1 MVRATA
7 TGVNVGDTAPDFTL
21 PTLDGG
27 EVNLSDYRGRK
38 VILFFWAS
46 W

>member
-1 MVRATA
+1 MVGATT
-7 TGVNVGDTAPDFTL
+7 TGVNVGDAAPDFTL
-21 PTLDGG
+21 PSLDGR
-27 EVNLSDYRGRK
+27 EVSLSDYTGRK

>member
-1 MVRATA
+1 MVRATTA
-7 TGVNVGDTAPDFTL
+7 GVSVGDAAPDFTL
-21 PTLDGG
+21 PTLDGR
-27 EVNLSDYRGRK
+27 EVSLSDYRGRK

>member
-1 MVRATA
+1 MVGATTA
-7 TGVNVGDTAPDFTL
+7 AVNVGDAAPDFTL
-21 PTLDGG
+21 PSLDGRQ
-27 EVNLSDYRGRK
+27 VSLSDYVGRK

>member
-1 MVRATA
+1 MVGATT
-7 TGVNVGDTAPDFTL
+7 TGVNVGDLAPELTL
-21 PTLDGG
+21 PTLDGR
-27 EVNLSDYRGRK
+27 EVSLSEYRGRK